1 MTSRCTGII
10 GEVCQAQTK
19 WPGRPPF
26 APRFRDN
33 EPMTDQRSSDLQRQ
47 IDELVAAVAM
57 SRANIAGL
65 TQRAEASQQRA
76 DESERRADEAEARSA
91 VDREMIAE
99 LQADGV
105 LSREHAADLE
115 AALVTSRSIG
125 SALGILMASRNI
137 GQEEALLILKGAS
150 QRTNTKMRVLAETI
164 VAGADAIK

>member
-1 MTSRCTGII
+1 
-10 GEVCQAQTK
+10 
-19 WPGRPPF
+19 
-26 APRFRDN
+26 
-33 EPMTDQRSSDLQRQ
+33 MTDQRSSDLQRQ
-47 IDELVAAVAM
+47 IDELVAAVA
-57 SRANIAGL
+57 ANRSDIAGL
-65 TQRAEASQQRA
+65 SQRADASQERA
-76 DESERRADEAEARSA
+76 DESDRRANAAERRADEAEARSA

-105 LSREHAADLE
+105 LRREHVADLE

-137 GQEEALLILKGAS
+137 GQEEALSVLKGAS